1 VKVYLVGLLLL
12 VVVGVLVAVL
22 NRDITPLSPIKTDE
36 KIVFYPTLG
45 WPVDDSPQSD
55 WYVQIHGCI
64 FETGSHSIGVKLIR
78 ELTGLDDGPL
88 DADEANLFRQRA
100 ELFAVDNERGKAVP
114 IRIGEQSF
122 TLPESNA
129 NGHFQQR
136 LRLTD
141 AQLAAASEGRFRE
154 LQFSA
159 VLRKDDRRHFSG
171 TVHLVPRPP
180 IVHVISDIDDTI
192 KISEVR
198 DKVALLKNTFS
209 RPFRPVPG
217 MSDLYQRWDGP
228 RLRFHYVSASPWQ
241 LFSPLEDFRREHHFP
256 AGTFHMKL
264 FRIKDRSA
272 LNLFGGQEEYKRG
285 VIEPLLKQF
294 PLDRFVLVGDSGEQD
309 ARIYA
314 ALTRD
319 YPRQV
324 AHILIRNVTDE
335 PLDVFRETFAE
346 VPDDRWQVFRDPSD
360 VTFQIPS
367 EASAPAGTESNSQ
380 EKSAGDHQP

>member
-1 VKVYLVGLLLL
+1 MKVYVLGLLLL
-12 VVVGVLVAVL
+12 VAVGVLVAIL
-22 NRDITPLSPIKTDE
+22 NRDITPLSPIKMDE
-36 KIVFYPTLG
+36 EVVFYPTLG
-45 WPVDDSPQSD
+45 WPVDESPHAD
-55 WYVQIHGCI
+55 WHVEIHGCI
-64 FETGSHSIGVKLIR
+64 FETGPHAIGVKLIGN
-78 ELTGLDDGPL
+78 LTGLDDQSL
-88 DADEANLFRQRA
+88 DENEATLFRQRA

-114 IRIGEQSF
+114 IRIGGKTF
-122 TLPESNA
+122 TLPESAA

-136 LRLTD
+136 LRLT
-141 AQLAAASEGRFRE
+141 APEVAAASQGQFRE

-171 TVHLVPRPP
+171 TAHLVPRPP

-198 DKVALLKNTFS
+198 DKVALLKNTFC
-209 RPFRPVPG
+209 RPFRPVVG
-217 MSDLYQRWDGP
+217 MSDLYQRWDGA
-228 RLRFHYVSASPWQ
+228 RARFHYVSASPWQ
-241 LFSPLEDFRREHHFP
+241 LFSPLENFRREHHFP

-294 PLDRFVLVGDSGEQD
+294 PRDRFVLVGDSGEQD
-309 ARIYA
+309 AAIYA
-314 ALTRD
+314 GLARD

-324 AHILIRNVTDE
+324 THILIRNVTDE

-346 VPDDRWQVFRDPSD
+346 VPDDRWQVFRDPSE
-360 VTFQIPS
+360 VAVQIPS
-367 EASAPAGTESNSQ
+367 VASGPAGTESHSQ
-380 EKSAGDHQP
+380 ETSTGNHKP